1 MGNEISPGFLKVD
14 VNASSEHSVGTMEP
28 VGTVNTDGLTG
39 YTQILRITFIEVL
52 VVGPEIGNVDTCVF
66 CYLKFGTKATG
77 IAASHKAHVGEIAAV
92 AEGIMG
98 ALSACADCDVF
109 IDVPFHTGQIFLC
122 VASEKFCLSSAIFA
136 SLSKK

>member
-14 VNASSEHSVGTMEP
+14 VNTSSEHSVGTMEP

-66 CYLKFGTKATG
+66 
-77 IAASHKAHVGEIAAV
+77 
-92 AEGIMG
+92 
-98 ALSACADCDVF
+98 
-109 IDVPFHTGQIFLC
+109 
-122 VASEKFCLSSAIFA
+122 AILNLA
-136 SLSKK
+136 PKPQE